1 MTEGTMVMSF
11 VKLLTAAGVFALSGI
26 AAQAA
31 DLAPPPAPP
40 LPPVEFGGNWYI
52 RGDVGVA
59 SYSKSQW
66 SQPVTGLGAND
77 QLQGS
82 GFISKS
88 IQEPAFIDAG
98 VGYQFNQ
105 WFRADVTAEY
115 RTAVGLRGVFQE
127 KVFTPGCNGPGL
139 DCAFLGQ
146 NVYPGQL
153 QSTVFLANG
162 YADLGTWYGLT
173 PYVGAGVGL
182 VRHAMSGFTDSGV
195 AWNGSAFT
203 ANGTPNGGLS
213 PVAFSPMADKTKTNL
228 AWALMAGLS
237 YSITPNLKLDLGYR
251 YMNLG
256 DVTSGTITCICT
268 GQVFPGFK
276 VNKLTSNEFRIGM
289 RWMFGDVGQ
298 VAMAAPIYSPPPQ
311 EYVPQRPIVRKY

>member
-1 MTEGTMVMSF
+1 MGF
-11 VKLLTAAGVFALSGI
+11 VKSITAAGVFALSGI

-31 DLAPPPAPP
+31 DLAPPPPPP
-40 LPPVEFGGNWYI
+40 LPPPVEFASNWYI

-59 SYSKSQW
+59 NYSTSQW
-66 SQPVTGLGAND
+66 QEPVTGLRGTD
-77 QLQGS
+77 QLLGA

-88 IQEPAFIDAG
+88 IQEPAFVDIG
-98 VGYQFNQ
+98 LGYQFNQ

-115 RTAVGLRGVFQE
+115 RTAVGLRGIFQE
-127 KVFTPGCNGPGL
+127 RVFTPGGCGIDAFGNPV

-146 NVYPGQL
+146 NHLPGTL
-153 QSTVFLANG
+153 QSTLVMANG

-182 VRHAMSGFTDSGV
+182 VRHNMSGFTDSGV
-195 AWNGSAFT
+195 AWNGNLFN
-203 ANGTPNGGLS
+203 ANGTPNGALT
-213 PVAFSPMADKTKTNL
+213 PVAFSNIEDKTKTNF

-256 DVTSGTITCICT
+256 DVSSGIVHCIC
-268 GQVFPGFK
+268 GQTFAGFK
-276 VNKLTSNEFRIGM
+276 VKELTSNEFRIGM
-289 RWMFGDVGQ
+289 RWILGEV
-298 VAMAAPIYSPPPQ
+298 AAPIYPAPEYPPPQ
-311 EYVPQRPIVRKY
+311 QPIVRKY